1 MTKLIIQ
8 IEEKC
13 LNKEQN
19 DFILEGKE
27 KGKKGDDFQIDVEE
41 SSDTDDLNFR
51 NDIERIAVVG
61 ALSFLGYKLC
71 KLFLE
76 RGKSVVMGVG
86 DNLDKED
93 EDLIQNLVTEYPEE
107 RVRLVTFSYLEMSS
121 SIEMLDGC
129 QALVHCGRGSRM

>member
-1 MTKLIIQ
+1 MD
-8 IEEKC
+8 E
-13 LNKEQN
+13 N
-19 DFILEGKE
+19 
-27 KGKKGDDFQIDVEE
+27 
-41 SSDTDDLNFR
+41 SDAEDLNFGK
-51 NDIERIAVVG
+51 DIERIAVVG

-71 KLFLE
+71 KLVLE

-93 EDLIQNLVTEYPEE
+93 EDLIHNLVTEYPEE

-129 QALVHCGRGSRM
+129 HALVHCGRGSRMYELLNVTYLITQKTNNKI